1 MQFTYQRLKII
12 VSRLFIVVYKF
23 HNLYLFGNYDE
34 KCGIVAIECGKLATR
49 QIYSAKFTSTMRVL
63 SLSDLAEKADVE
75 LIQEVIF
82 SASSLKKSEFVK
94 GVGK

>member
-1 MQFTYQRLKII
+1 
-12 VSRLFIVVYKF
+12 VVYKF
-23 HNLYLFGNYDE
+23 HNLYAFVNYDR
-34 KCGIVAIECGKLATR
+34 KCRIVAIECGESATG
-49 QIYSAKFTSTMRVL
+49 QIYSATLSSTMRVL

-75 LIQEVIF
+75 RTQGVIF